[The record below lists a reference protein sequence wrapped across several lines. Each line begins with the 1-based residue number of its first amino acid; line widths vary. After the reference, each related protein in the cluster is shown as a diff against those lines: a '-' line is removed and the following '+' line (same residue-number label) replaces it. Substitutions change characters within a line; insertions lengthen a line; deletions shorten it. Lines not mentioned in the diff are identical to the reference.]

1 MQKKETER
9 ERKRKALLGEKKEV
23 CSKKSLTGPT
33 LLEMSGNATNQE
45 LTTAFLYYAAEASR
59 GGRSDTV
66 EPSASWLMHRIEGNN

>member
-33 LLEMSGNATNQE
+33 LLEMSGYATNQE
-45 LTTAFLYYAAEASR
+45 LP
-59 GGRSDTV
+59 DT
-66 EPSASWLMHRIEGNN
+66 PKSNWLPLVPLSYK

>member
-33 LLEMSGNATNQE
+33 LLEMSGNATYQE
-45 LTTAFLYYAAEASR
+45 LR
-59 GGRSDTV
+59 GV
-66 EPSASWLMHRIEGNN
+66 ACILHA